1 MLFARWAV
9 KERTYRARDEFTRGL
24 PFLVFQARLG
34 GRRGHPSCCAVDL
47 NHFSALA
54 SVFSSLLPALS
65 SICLTTSLFSLFFSS
80 NFSFCF
86 FFSSLTILSIQCRK
100 HNNYLCTIP
109 LLCINKNILF
119 CLHIFVLFHLLSSQD
134 DFLLD

>member
-34 GRRGHPSCCAVDL
+34 GGRGHPSCCAVDL

-54 SVFSSLLPALS
+54 TVFSSLLPALS

-100 HNNYLCTIP
+100 HNNYLCTIS

-119 CLHIFVLFHLLSSQD
+119 CLTSLFSFTFFPAKTTFS
-134 DFLLD
+134 